1 MEIKDNNL
9 IIYLEVVVQQSIDQ
23 VYFHPALFDRFVF
36 SHHHIVG
43 LLKPSINI
51 LL

>member
-1 MEIKDNNL
+1 
-9 IIYLEVVVQQSIDQ
+9 
-23 VYFHPALFDRFVF
+23 LFDRFVF

>member
-1 MEIKDNNL
+1 
-9 IIYLEVVVQQSIDQ
+9 
-23 VYFHPALFDRFVF
+23 LFDRFVF

-43 LLKPSINI
+43 LVKPSINI